1 MAELGSESLQATY
14 RHSRQFLRGV
24 TDFDDEGNY
33 AWKRGAYAATAYQF
47 SMKASPHKHL
57 KDYNKVLHGEHVIPL
72 SMVFKRW
79 LELIDE
85 GVSAE
90 QQREFLEHHLEVV
103 WITVAEQQK
112 LDRELKLKS
121 KMPEGWTWKDSKYA
135 RLHHADIVLDY
146 SPHRTTDTITKPRK
160 PIFE

>member
-1 MAELGSESLQATY
+1 MRQAYLDMAIKMAELGSDALQATY

-33 AWKRGAYAATAYQF
+33 AWKKGAYAASAYRF
-47 SMKASPHKHL
+47 SEKAAPHKHL

-72 SMVFKRW
+72 SRVFKRW
-79 LELIDE
+79 LELINE
-85 GVSAE
+85 GVSPKE
-90 QQREFLEHHLEVV
+90 QRDFLEHHLEVI

-121 KMPEGWTWKDSKYA
+121 KMPDGWTWDHSKYA
-135 RLHHADIVLDY
+135 RLDHADIE
-146 SPHRTTDTITKPRK
+146 I
-160 PIFE
+160 E

>member
-1 MAELGSESLQATY
+1 MRQTYLDMAIKMAELGSESLQATY
-14 RHSRQFLRGV
+14 RHSRQFLIGV

-33 AWKRGAYAATAYQF
+33 AWKRGAYAAAAYQF
-47 SMKASPHKHL
+47 SKKASPHKQL
-57 KDYNKVLHGEHVIPL
+57 KDYNKILHGEHVIPL

-90 QQREFLEHHLEVV
+90 EQREFLEHHLEVV

-121 KMPEGWTWKDSKYA
+121 KMPEGWTWNDSIYA
-135 RLHHADIVLDY
+135 RLNHADIIL
-146 SPHRTTDTITKPRK
+146 
-160 PIFE
+160 E

>member
-1 MAELGSESLQATY
+1 MREIYLNMAIKMAELGSEDLQATY
-14 RHSRQFLRGV
+14 RQSRQFLRGA

-33 AWKRGAYAATAYQF
+33 AWKKGAYAASAYRF
-47 SMKASPHKHL
+47 SQKAAPHKHL

-85 GVSAE
+85 GVSPE
-90 QQREFLEHHLEVV
+90 DQRAFLEHHLEVV
-103 WITVAEQQK
+103 WITVAEQQI

-121 KMPEGWTWKDSKYA
+121 KMPGGWTWNDGKYA
-135 RLHHADIVLDY
+135 RLEHAGILL
-146 SPHRTTDTITKPRK
+146 
-160 PIFE
+160 E

>member
-1 MAELGSESLQATY
+1 MRQTYLDMVIKMAELGSDALQATY

-24 TDFDDEGNY
+24 TDFDDDGNY
-33 AWKRGAYAATAYQF
+33 AWKKGAYAASAYQF
-47 SMKASPHKHL
+47 SEKAAPHKHL

-79 LELIDE
+79 LELIDD
-85 GVSAE
+85 GVSSE
-90 QQREFLEHHLEVV
+90 DQRAFLEHHLEVV

-121 KMPEGWTWKDSKYA
+121 KMPEGWTWNDSKYA
-135 RLHHADIVLDY
+135 RLDHAGIYLE
-146 SPHRTTDTITKPRK
+146 ST
-160 PIFE
+160 

>member
-1 MAELGSESLQATY
+1 MRQTYLDMAIKMAELGSDALQATF

-33 AWKRGAYAATAYQF
+33 AWKKGAYAASAYLF
-47 SMKASPHKHL
+47 SENAAPHKHL

-85 GVSAE
+85 GVSPAD
-90 QQREFLEHHLEVV
+90 QRAFLEHHLEVV
-103 WITVAEQQK
+103 YITVAEQQK
-112 LDRELKLKS
+112 LDRGLKLKS
-121 KMPEGWTWKDSKYA
+121 KMPGGWTWNDSKYA
-135 RLHHADIVLDY
+135 RLEHAGILL
-146 SPHRTTDTITKPRK
+146 
-160 PIFE
+160 E

>member
-1 MAELGSESLQATY
+1 MRQSYLDMAIKMAELGRDALQATY

-33 AWKRGAYAATAYQF
+33 AWKKGAYAASAYQF
-47 SMKASPHKHL
+47 SKKAAPHKNL

-85 GVSAE
+85 GVSPE
-90 QQREFLEHHLEVV
+90 DQRAFLEHHLEVV
-103 WITVAEQQK
+103 WITVVEQQK

-121 KMPEGWTWKDSKYA
+121 KMPEGWTWNDSKYV
-135 RLHHADIVLDY
+135 RLEFAEIDLELEH
-146 SPHRTTDTITKPRK
+146 
-160 PIFE
+160 

>member
-1 MAELGSESLQATY
+1 MELEIMRQTYLDMAIKMAELGSEALQVTY

-24 TDFDDEGNY
+24 TDFDDKGNY
-33 AWKRGAYAATAYQF
+33 AWKKGAYAASAYRF
-47 SMKASPHKHL
+47 SEKAAPHKHL

-85 GVSAE
+85 GVSPDD
-90 QQREFLEHHLEVV
+90 QRAFLEHHLEVV
-103 WITVAEQQK
+103 WITVGEQQK

-121 KMPEGWTWKDSKYA
+121 KMPEDWTWEDSKYA
-135 RLHHADIVLDY
+135 RLNHAEIAL
-146 SPHRTTDTITKPRK
+146 
-160 PIFE
+160 E

>member
-1 MAELGSESLQATY
+1 MDADFMRQTYLDMAIKMAELGNEALLATY
-14 RHSRQFLRGV
+14 RHSRQFLQRRHQ
-24 TDFDDEGNY
+24 DFDGEGNY

-47 SMKASPHKHL
+47 SKKASPHKHL

-90 QQREFLEHHLEVV
+90 EQREFLEHHLEVV

-121 KMPEGWTWKDSKYA
+121 KMPEGWTWEDSKYS
-135 RLHHADIVLDY
+135 RLEHAHIVL
-146 SPHRTTDTITKPRK
+146 
-160 PIFE
+160 E

>member
-1 MAELGSESLQATY
+1 MRQTYLDMAIKMAELGSESLQATY

-47 SMKASPHKHL
+47 SKKASPHKHL

-90 QQREFLEHHLEVV
+90 EQRDFLAVSYTHL
-103 WITVAEQQK
+103 T
-112 LDRELKLKS
+112 L
-121 KMPEGWTWKDSKYA
+121 P
-135 RLHHADIVLDY
+135 
-146 SPHRTTDTITKPRK
+146 TI
-160 PIFE
+160 E

>member
-1 MAELGSESLQATY
+1 MRQTYLDMAIKMAELGSESLQATY
-14 RHSRQFLRGV
+14 RHSRQFLRGI

-33 AWKRGAYAATAYQF
+33 AWKRGAHAATAYQF
-47 SMKASPHKHL
+47 SMKASPHKQL

-90 QQREFLEHHLEVV
+90 EQREFLEHHLEVV

-121 KMPEGWTWKDSKYA
+121 KMPEGWTWNDSKYA
-135 RLHHADIVLDY
+135 RLNHADIIL
-146 SPHRTTDTITKPRK
+146 
-160 PIFE
+160 E

>member
-1 MAELGSESLQATY
+1 MRQTYLDMAIKMAELGSESLQATY

-24 TDFDDEGNY
+24 TDFDKEGNY
-33 AWKRGAYAATAYQF
+33 AWKCGTYAETAYQF
-47 SMKASPHKHL
+47 SKKAAPDKHL

-79 LELIDE
+79 LELIDA
-85 GVSAE
+85 GLSPKE
-90 QQREFLEHHLEVV
+90 QRAFLEQHLEVV

-121 KMPEGWTWKDSKYA
+121 KMPNGWTWNDSKYA
-135 RLHHADIVLDY
+135 RLDYADI
-146 SPHRTTDTITKPRK
+146 
-160 PIFE
+160 EME

>member
-1 MAELGSESLQATY
+1 MEPQGMRQTYLDMAIKMAELGSDALKATY

-24 TDFDDEGNY
+24 TDFDDHGNY
-33 AWKRGAYAATAYQF
+33 AWKRGAYASSAYRF
-47 SMKASPHKHL
+47 SEKAAPHKHL

-72 SMVFKRW
+72 SMVFNRW

-85 GVSAE
+85 AVSPE
-90 QQREFLEHHLEVV
+90 DQRAFLEHHLEVV

-121 KMPEGWTWKDSKYA
+121 KMPDGWEWGHSKYA
-135 RLHHADIVLDY
+135 RLESAEIGL
-146 SPHRTTDTITKPRK
+146 
-160 PIFE
+160 E

>member
-1 MAELGSESLQATY
+1 MSLFKQRIDILGSFSEALLTLMMKETMHGKRVRMPLQHINSAESSA
-14 RHSRQFLRGV
+14 
-24 TDFDDEGNY
+24 
-33 AWKRGAYAATAYQF
+33 
-47 SMKASPHKHL
+47 HKHL
-57 KDYNKVLHGEHVIPL
+57 KDYNKVLHGEHIIPL

-90 QQREFLEHHLEVV
+90 QQRDFLEHHLEVV

-121 KMPEGWTWKDSKYA
+121 KMPEGWTWNDSKYA
-135 RLHHADIVLDY
+135 RLNHADIVLDY

-160 PIFE
+160 PMFE

>member
-1 MAELGSESLQATY
+1 MRQTYLDMAIKMAELGSDSLQATY

-24 TDFDDEGNY
+24 TDFDQEGNY

-47 SMKASPHKHL
+47 SKKAAPHKHL

-79 LELIDE
+79 LELIEE

-90 QQREFLEHHLEVV
+90 DQRAFLEHHLEVV
-103 WITVAEQQK
+103 WITVTEQQK

-121 KMPEGWTWKDSKYA
+121 KMPEGWAWDGSKYA
-135 RLHHADIVLDY
+135 RLAFAEIYLE
-146 SPHRTTDTITKPRK
+146 KN
-160 PIFE
+160 

>member
-1 MAELGSESLQATY
+1 MREIYLDMAIRMAELGSEDLQATY
-14 RHSRQFLRGV
+14 RHSRQFLRGA

-33 AWKRGAYAATAYQF
+33 AWKKGAYAASAYRF
-47 SMKASPHKHL
+47 SQKAAPHKHL

-85 GVSAE
+85 GVSPE
-90 QQREFLEHHLEVV
+90 DQRAFLDHHLEVV
-103 WITVAEQQK
+103 WITVAEQQI

-121 KMPEGWTWKDSKYA
+121 KMPGGWTWNDGKYA
-135 RLHHADIVLDY
+135 RLEHAGILL
-146 SPHRTTDTITKPRK
+146 
-160 PIFE
+160 E